1 VVRYVLAWL
10 PMIAIAVANGA
21 VREAWLL
28 PRLGD
33 LLARQIST
41 VSLLGLLAIYIGVVF
56 KFWPLASV
64 RLALGVGVAWLALTL
79 AFEFGLGYF
88 VSHLTWRQ
96 MLAEYD
102 LSSGR
107 LWILVPIWVA
117 VAPYVFYTLQER
129 R

>member
-1 VVRYVLAWL
+1 VARYLLAWL

-21 VREAWLL
+21 ARQAWLL

-33 LLARQIST
+33 ALARQIST
-41 VSLLGLLAIYIGVVF
+41 VSLLLLFALYMGVVF
-56 KFWPLASV
+56 RLWPLASA
-64 RLALGVGVAWLALTL
+64 RLALGVGAAWLALTL
-79 AFEFGLGYF
+79 AFEFALGYF
-88 VSHLTWRQ
+88 VSHLTWRE

-107 LWILVPIWVA
+107 LWILVPISIA
-117 VAPYVFYTLQER
+117 VAPYVFHSLQER

>member
-1 VVRYVLAWL
+1 MARYLVAWL
-10 PMIAIAVANGA
+10 PMIAVAVANGA

-33 LLARQIST
+33 AVARQLST
-41 VSLLGLLAIYIGVVF
+41 ISLLVLFAIYIGAVF
-56 KFWPLASV
+56 NFWPLGSA
-64 RLALGVGVAWLALTL
+64 RLALGVGIAWLALTL

-117 VAPYVFYTLQER
+117 VAPYTFYTLQER
-129 R
+129 H